1 MASSTLEKLLRIQA
15 SAEPT
20 SSSTADAG
28 APTAPAP
35 PPERRSSHTGRGAS
49 PYSKQFRVAFDFLQR
64 YTENPPRTVDDWG
77 TICDDM
83 TQRAQESNNDALLM
97 DLLVAA
103 FEQIERVY
111 KAAEAERR
119 P

>member
-1 MASSTLEKLLRIQA
+1 MASSTLDRLLRIQS

-20 SSSTADAG
+20 SSTTDAG
-28 APTAPAP
+28 APPAPAP
-35 PPERRSSHTGRGAS
+35 LPERRSSHTGRGAS

-64 YTENPPRTVDDWG
+64 YTDIPPQTPEAWDV
-77 TICDDM
+77 ICDEM
-83 TQRAQESNNDALLM
+83 TKLANESGNDELLM

-103 FEQIERVY
+103 WVQIERVY
-111 KAAEAERR
+111 KAAN

>member
-1 MASSTLEKLLRIQA
+1 MASSTLDRLLRIQS
-15 SAEPT
+15 SAET
-20 SSSTADAG
+20 SSTTDAG
-28 APTAPAP
+28 APPAPAP

-64 YTENPPRTVDDWG
+64 YTDNPPQTPEAWDV
-77 TICDDM
+77 ICDEM
-83 TQRAQESNNDALLM
+83 TKLANESGNDELLM

-103 FEQIERVY
+103 WVQIERVY
-111 KAAEAERR
+111 KAAN